1 MRHSLLRRCLRGILP
16 SYVLVMG
23 CQHASFSPAIPVEP
37 PADAAT
43 GNSGSMS
50 LAADRGASSRTDNSV
65 LQVSAIVAAEPSTCE
80 SPAAEV
86 PESPHEFWMGSPLPP
101 GASQPPKLLLRAVL
115 RLRVCSRSQ

>member
-16 SYVLVMG
+16 SYVLVLG

-43 GNSGSMS
+43 GNSGSMP
-50 LAADRGASSRTDNSV
+50 LAAARGASSRRDNSV
-65 LQVSAIVAAEPSTCE
+65 LQVSAIVAAEPSTSE
-80 SPAAEV
+80 LPAAEV
-86 PESPHEFWMGSPLPP
+86 PESPHEIVLDGIPP
-101 GASQPPKLLLRAVL
+101 ASRRQPTSTAAVAVL